1 MSKVKWKIA
10 QFFESIWWRKY
21 LYKKDKQQYLQ
32 WKNNYWQQF
41 IGQYIQPLLSL
52 NNEPLN
58 ILDAGCGPAGIFITL
73 KPYQVDAID
82 PLLHQYEKLQHFQKH
97 AYEWVNFNEQ
107 KIEALEVNNKYD
119 AVFCL
124 NAMNHVENIQQAYN
138 KLYKAAK
145 PNTYLFIST
154 DAHKYKWLRYL
165 FHYFA
170 FDVLHPQQYTPDEYQ
185 QMFTQENVNVV
196 RTDIIK
202 KGLIFDYV
210 LFTLKKQL

>member
-1 MSKVKWKIA
+1 MIKVKWKIA

-21 LYKKDKQQYLQ
+21 LHKKDTQQYLQ

-41 IGQYIQPLLSL
+41 IGQYIQPLLAL

-58 ILDAGCGPAGIFITL
+58 ILDAGCGPAGIFMAL

-82 PLLHQYEKLQHFQKH
+82 PLLLQYEKLQHFKKQN
-97 AYEWVNFNEQ
+97 YEWVNFHQQ
-107 KIEALEVNNKYD
+107 KIELLQTVNKYD

-124 NAMNHVENIQQAYN
+124 NAINHVDNIQQAFN
-138 KLYKAAK
+138 KLYKATK

-154 DAHKYKWLRYL
+154 DAHNYKWLSCL
-165 FHYFA
+165 FQLFPVDA
-170 FDVLHPQQYTPDEYQ
+170 LHPHQYTIEAYQ
-185 QMFTQENVNVV
+185 QLFNQDNVKVV